1 MPHIIVDNSDV
12 VATDPA
18 DSRPFPRIVVQGDEI
33 FRERRQTITVR
44 EAIAGQSDGDIAPMA
59 KIALRL
65 LDLEPRDVAV
75 IGLGMGILPR
85 LVCLRHPVFVFEIEP
100 ELIDLFRQAHPW
112 ATITATAGDYEV
124 TIRRLDR
131 LWPVIVYDIGGE
143 HPKWLLEHLTA
154 VGFYLTAKAGFTV
167 SQHSHRSIGP

>member
-1 MPHIIVDNSDV
+1 MPHIIVDNSEV

-33 FRERRQTITVR
+33 FRERMATIFVR
-44 EAIAGQSDGDIAPMA
+44 EAIAGQSLGDVGPLA
-59 KIALRL
+59 KVALRL
-65 LDLEPRDVAV
+65 LDLTPRDIAV
-75 IGLGMGILPR
+75 VGLGMGILPR

-100 ELIDLFRQAHPW
+100 ELIDLFQQAHPW

-143 HPKWLLEHLTA
+143 PPKWLLEHLTA
-154 VGFYLTAKAGFTV
+154 GGILLDGEGRVY
-167 SQHSHRSIGP
+167 S